1 MKKFFT
7 YPVFLVLFLSFIG
20 MMGFGAI
27 VEYNNDGGEK
37 YQFLQ
42 KPVLFI
48 TEVPFTLQL
57 MIKRKSISDDVL
69 IPINDNIYENKKV
82 FDKKLVTPPLENLIL
97 ISRHDGDL
105 GRSIVEIRDLNT
117 FEVLHSYKPKIDEI
131 YKKIDLSKDEFKY
144 LKRDNGV
151 NRFFMWHPSITNRGE
166 LIFQSS
172 SPLIKID
179 FDSNIVWV
187 NDEDIFHHSINLDDE
202 ENIYVPSQSKPYS
215 KLLSNYIGSNNRSDK
230 YNFDNDAIKILLAGR
245 ITGWKGHKLLLQ
257 AISSILKKTNH
268 KFEIIFVGPDENHKL
283 KTSLKN
289 FANEHNLGK
298 SLHFVGPRN
307 DLNNFYSLADLVIS
321 ASTDPEAFGRISV
334 EAQAMGKFVIA
345 SNHGGSVETV
355 KDGETGYLFEN
366 NNSEDLCEKIIDAI
380 SYEKHKSD
388 KTSEACISHVREKY
402 SKIKMCEETI
412 NFYEEV
418 IN

>member
-131 YKKIDLSKDEFKY
+131 YKKIDLSKVKFKY
-144 LKRDNGV
+144 LKRDNG
-151 NRFFMWHPSITNRGE
+151 
-166 LIFQSS
+166 
-172 SPLIKID
+172 
-179 FDSNIVWV
+179 
-187 NDEDIFHHSINLDDE
+187 
-202 ENIYVPSQSKPYS
+202 
-215 KLLSNYIGSNNRSDK
+215 
-230 YNFDNDAIKILLAGR
+230 
-245 ITGWKGHKLLLQ
+245 
-257 AISSILKKTNH
+257 
-268 KFEIIFVGPDENHKL
+268 
-283 KTSLKN
+283 
-289 FANEHNLGK
+289 
-298 SLHFVGPRN
+298 
-307 DLNNFYSLADLVIS
+307 
-321 ASTDPEAFGRISV
+321 
-334 EAQAMGKFVIA
+334 
-345 SNHGGSVETV
+345 
-355 KDGETGYLFEN
+355 
-366 NNSEDLCEKIIDAI
+366 
-380 SYEKHKSD
+380 
-388 KTSEACISHVREKY
+388 
-402 SKIKMCEETI
+402 
-412 NFYEEV
+412 
-418 IN
+418 